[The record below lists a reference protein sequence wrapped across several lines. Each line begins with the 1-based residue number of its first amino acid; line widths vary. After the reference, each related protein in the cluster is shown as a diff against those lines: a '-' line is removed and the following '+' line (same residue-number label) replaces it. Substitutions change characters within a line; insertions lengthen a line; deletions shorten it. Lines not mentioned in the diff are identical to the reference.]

1 MKNALY
7 LDFYAK
13 WACPPNVQCHTPRDE
28 PKHFMSINTDVL
40 SKKSHVAGA
49 RLWPETRGSCS
60 VRRVCEAA
68 SCGCCLEKF
77 SFSTPNIR
85 RDIFANRNSDNLV
98 MDPQCTPRAP
108 GHGNDPTTDL
118 LAYWKTPMANVI
130 DDALL
135 RSLDVYYSSNDMMYW
150 KQPLPDVDVDVELN
164 KTARNNDAGL
174 TDEKLFEM
182 APSGLRHLAQPTA
195 VIERNCVTFAAHKE
209 TQHNRIIE
217 QKKVTIETVDMSSAS
232 NKAAVAIHP
241 HHQSTTDHHCSS
253 KTYSNPFRQ
262 LYQPTKNDA
271 GGRRQYYIN
280 NRDGHYDNCLHRSD
294 HNSPHDYY
302 QRQYDRRS
310 CPQAA
315 PSAPEVYLPKNST
328 NQAAALASATSTP
341 NNSEYGNIWRSATD
355 RSNERYKIAPLPGH
369 SHRSRDGRRGPA
381 RTYRGRN
388 VANFDSVREAQR
400 SQPPLA
406 NDSNRQTSNH
416 DATDAPKGVRKG
428 SGNHARPSS
437 AAAPSPPLPSIRVHT
452 FANPRKSSG
461 GPRLALTGAA
471 VTTKLK
477 PEELHVKMAEMKRQ
491 NEAIRAQTRRTQEE
505 EAAFRRAEAM
515 QHAKESEKRR
525 MVGERLA
532 AERIEADRKAEV
544 ALKAE
549 ASVMAERP
557 EDEPSK
563 AQGQAMQVCM
573 SSSTANSL
581 DQSLAYSDWADYPV
595 EEEMDYSKAPS
606 FPGSRDIPTSSEARN
621 NVSTQSQLLPHQ
633 GTLCQR
639 TLQIMDR
646 WSGKRLNNER
656 YKSTPTPDRPNGSNG
671 ECKGP
676 GRTRRGRGL
685 FHFDSV
691 SEAQGQQAPV
701 ENDSNR
707 IPVFPS
713 DSSSKEGES
722 SPHNESQNAAVQA
735 DSMVKEVQGES
746 GSKNVVDPH
755 NDATLQCNL
764 TEPSKPQGPEIP
776 VSIPNST
783 ANSPDQPLAY
793 SIEER
798 RGVAN
803 VTARSLWGSASND
816 GLALPSSVIVNCNL
830 VWPARAFVSQ
840 V

>member
-1 MKNALY
+1 
-7 LDFYAK
+7 
-13 WACPPNVQCHTPRDE
+13 
-28 PKHFMSINTDVL
+28 MSINTDVL

-77 SFSTPNIR
+77 SFSAPNIR

-621 NVSTQSQLLPHQ
+621 NVSTQSQVCPSDSIISRSQSSCQGQHDRRSCPQPAPSAPGDSLPKNSTNH
-633 GTLCQR
+633 GSMVWEAVKVKSVNSDNR
-639 TLQIMDR
+639 NISRIVDP
-646 WSGKRLNNER
+646 SNER

-798 RGVAN
+798 RGLFSSWTRN
-803 VTARSLWGSASND
+803 FEFLFN
-816 GLALPSSVIVNCNL
+816 LLP
-830 VWPARAFVSQ
+830 FVFIY
-840 V
+840 